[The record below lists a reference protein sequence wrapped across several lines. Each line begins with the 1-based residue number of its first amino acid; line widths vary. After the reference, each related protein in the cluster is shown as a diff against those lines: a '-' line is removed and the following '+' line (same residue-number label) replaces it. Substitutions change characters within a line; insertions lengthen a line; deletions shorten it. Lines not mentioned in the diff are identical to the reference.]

1 LDKKLITQEIIE
13 EMLKNSE
20 KSLSISKDTI
30 ITPLAMDMISKNGV
44 TINYS
49 DKNYENKITSDA
61 VGIKNPQI
69 DLAAT
74 AKVPYDFEKFPVELI
89 LKFYTLMLKIR
100 LFEEVVKVLKEKEII
115 PGVFVHLYLG
125 QEAIAV
131 GVCSALT
138 DMDFITSTHRGHGH
152 LIAKGA
158 DTKQMLAEMLGKADG
173 YCRGKGGSMH
183 ITDIGIGILGANGIV
198 GAGLPIACGSGLAS
212 KLTGDNAV
220 TVAFFGDGASN
231 QGTFGESLNFAKI
244 FCLPVLFLC
253 ENNGYAVSTPT
264 SYGCSTPDIYKR
276 GLGYGIDSQLVNGDD
291 VFEVYKVCQK
301 HIEQMRK
308 NPHPVLIEA
317 RTHRR
322 IGHWVGDTQNYRSVD
337 EMQELP
343 KYDPIKIF
351 LANIKSR
358 ADITNQVLEKIAAE
372 VQDELRNAVIF
383 ANNSPYPAVEEAIK
397 YYLKEKITI

>member
-1 LDKKLITQEIIE
+1 MSKDIITKEILEKI
-13 EMLKNSE
+13 LKEGQN
-20 KSLSISKDTI
+20 LLVITKDTI
-30 ITPLAMDMISKNGV
+30 LTPLAMDLINKENIKLDYRDDVTLASPDNDLSK
-44 TINYS
+44 
-49 DKNYENKITSDA
+49 
-61 VGIKNPQI
+61 IKETVYDI
-69 DLAAT
+69 D
-74 AKVPYDFEKFPVELI
+74 KFPTQLI

-100 LFEEVVKVLKEKEII
+100 LFEEVVKALKEKEII

-138 DMDFITSTHRGHGH
+138 NKDFITSTHRGHGH

-158 DTKQMLAEMLGKADG
+158 DIGKMLAEMLGKVDG

-212 KLTGDNAV
+212 KLDGDDAV
-220 TVAFFGDGASN
+220 TVSFFGDGASN

-244 FCLPVLFLC
+244 FSLPVLFLC
-253 ENNGYAVSTPT
+253 ENNGYAVSTPI

-276 GLGYGIDSQLVNGDD
+276 GLGYGIESELINGDD
-291 VFEVYKVCQK
+291 VFEVYEVCQK
-301 HIEQMRK
+301 HIEKMRK

-317 RTHRR
+317 RTHRH
-322 IGHWVGDTQNYRSVD
+322 IGHWVGDPQNYRSAS

-343 KYDPIKIF
+343 KYDPLKIF
-351 LANIKSR
+351 LNKIKDR
-358 ADITNQVLEKIAAE
+358 VDITSEVLEKIGASM
-372 VQDELRNAVIF
+372 QDGLKDAVIF
-383 ANNSPYPAVEEAIK
+383 ANNSPYPAAQEATK
-397 YYLKEKITI
+397 NYLKE

>member
-1 LDKKLITQEIIE
+1 LDKQLITQKMIE
-13 EMLKNSE
+13 EMLKSS
-20 KSLSISKDTI
+20 KKILSISKDTI
-30 ITPLAMDMISKNGV
+30 LTPLAMDLINKENIKLDYRDDVILYNPDNDSSKIKE
-44 TINYS
+44 TIY
-49 DKNYENKITSDA
+49 D
-61 VGIKNPQI
+61 VG
-69 DLAAT
+69 
-74 AKVPYDFEKFPVELI
+74 KFPAQLI

-100 LFEEVVKVLKEKEII
+100 LFEEVVKTLKENKII
-115 PGVFVHLYLG
+115 HGDFVHLYLG

-138 DMDFITSTHRGHGH
+138 NKDFITSTHRGHGH

-158 DTKQMLAEMLGKADG
+158 DIAKMLAEMLGKVDG

-183 ITDIGIGILGANGIV
+183 IADMGIGILGANGIV

-212 KLTGDNAV
+212 KLNGDDAV
-220 TVAFFGDGASN
+220 SVSFFGDGASN

-244 FCLPVLFLC
+244 FSLPVLFLC

-276 GLGYGIDSQLVNGDD
+276 GLGYGIDSELINGDD

-322 IGHWVGDTQNYRSVD
+322 IGHWVGDPQNYRSAE

-351 LANIKSR
+351 LNKIKDR
-358 ADITNQVLEKIAAE
+358 ADITSQILEKIGASM
-372 VQDELRNAVIF
+372 QDGLKNAVIF
-383 ANNSPYPAVEEAIK
+383 ADNSPYHTVEEATK
-397 YYLKEKITI
+397 YYLKE

>member
-13 EMLKNSE
+13 EMLKNSI
-20 KSLSISKDTI
+20 KILSISKDTI
-30 ITPLAMDMISKNGV
+30 VTPLAMDLINKSGV
-44 TINYS
+44 TVNYS

-61 VGIKNPQI
+61 VQIKNPQI
-69 DLAAT
+69 DLALT
-74 AKVPYDFEKFPVELI
+74 VEISYDIKDFPVELI

-125 QEAIAV
+125 EEAIAV
-131 GVCSALT
+131 GVCSALENK
-138 DMDFITSTHRGHGH
+138 DFITSTHRGHGH

-158 DTKQMLAEMLGKADG
+158 DIGKMLAEMLGKVDG

-198 GAGLPIACGSGLAS
+198 GAGLPIACGSALAS
-212 KLTGDNAV
+212 RFNGDDAV
-220 TVAFFGDGASN
+220 TVSFFGDGASN

-253 ENNGYAVSTPT
+253 ETNGYAVSTPT

-276 GLGYGIDSQLVNGDD
+276 GLGYGIESQLVNGDD

-301 HIEQMRK
+301 HIEKMRDS
-308 NPHPVLIEA
+308 PHPVLIEA

-322 IGHWVGDTQNYRSVD
+322 IGHWVGDPQNYRSTA

-343 KYDPIKIF
+343 NYDPIKIF
-351 LANIKSR
+351 LAKIKDR
-358 ADITNQVLEKIAAE
+358 ADITSQVLEKIAAS
-372 VQDELRNAVIF
+372 VQDDVKNAVIF
-383 ANNSPYPAVEEAIK
+383 ANNSPYPAVEEATK
-397 YYLKEKITI
+397 YYLKE

>member
-30 ITPLAMDMISKNGV
+30 ITPLAMDLIGKSGV
-44 TINYS
+44 IVNYS

-61 VGIKNPQI
+61 AGIKNPQI

-138 DMDFITSTHRGHGH
+138 DKDFITSTHRGHGH

-158 DTKQMLAEMLGKADG
+158 DINQMLAEMFGKVDG

-183 ITDIGIGILGANGIV
+183 ITDIGLGILGANGIV

-212 KLTGDNAV
+212 KLAGDNSV

-231 QGTFGESLNFAKI
+231 QGTFGESLNFTKI
-244 FCLPVLFLC
+244 LCLPVLFLC
-253 ENNGYAVSTPT
+253 ENNGYAVSTPI

-276 GLGYGIDSQLVNGDD
+276 GSGYGIDSELVNGDD
-291 VFEVYKVCQK
+291 VFEVYRVCQK
-301 HIEQMRK
+301 HIEKMRK
-308 NPHPVLIEA
+308 DPHPVLIEA

-322 IGHWVGDTQNYRSVD
+322 IGHWVGDPQNYRSAG
-337 EMQELP
+337 EIQELP
-343 KYDPIKIF
+343 QYDPLKIF
-351 LANIKSR
+351 LTKIKDR
-358 ADITNQVLEKIAAE
+358 TDITNQALEKIGIN
-372 VQDELRNAVIF
+372 VQNDLKEALTF
-383 ANNSPYPAVEEAIK
+383 AKNSPYPDVEEATK
-397 YYLKEKITI
+397 YYLKE